1 MMTIF
6 VLPARS
12 NILKGARMPLTHCR
26 FPTDAHSPLY
36 LERSNRSSID
46 AGSFDLSR
54 IASVAPDA
62 EEGFLSSFDGY
73 WIDLGGEG

>member
-12 NILKGARMPLTHCR
+12 NIPKGARMPLTHCR
-26 FPTDAHSPLY
+26 FPTDAHSLLF
-36 LERSNRSSID
+36 LERSNRSAID
-46 AGSFDLSR
+46 AGPVDPSR
-54 IASVAPDA
+54 IASVVPDG
-62 EEGFLSSFDGY
+62 EEGFLSSFDSY